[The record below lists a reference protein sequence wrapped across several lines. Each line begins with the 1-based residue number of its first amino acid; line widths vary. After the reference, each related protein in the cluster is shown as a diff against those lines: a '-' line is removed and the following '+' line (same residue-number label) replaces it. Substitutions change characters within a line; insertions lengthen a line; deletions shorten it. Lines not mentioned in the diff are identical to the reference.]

1 MELEKG
7 RRPVMFKVLVII
19 VVILVLTLTL
29 LV

>member
-7 RRPVMFKVLVII
+7 RRLVMFKVLVII